1 MSQSTIINGA
11 LCCYR
16 DALAHTSF
24 FPDFG
29 NVRVWHS
36 PQQNVTSGSRCEC
49 EATPEGNHDRNKNDD
64 RQEKTKSTQTLNL
77 TGKMDSKTKH
87 QHCVY
92 KNEQSVCLWMWMTS
106 GSDENLR
113 WSAVKCTSCLNG
125 NCHHVQSQLCLLFPI
140 GAIWT
145 PGINTLI
152 LRYGN
157 LLRRLILK
165 RW

>member
-1 MSQSTIINGA
+1 MEHCAAIETPWLTHPFFQTLETCVFGTAPSKMSHPAADVSVKPHRREIMTGTKMMIG
-11 LCCYR
+11 R
-16 DALAHTSF
+16 
-24 FPDFG
+24 
-29 NVRVWHS
+29 
-36 PQQNVTSGSRCEC
+36 
-49 EATPEGNHDRNKNDD
+49 K
-64 RQEKTKSTQTLNL
+64 KTKSTQTLNL

-92 KNEQSVCLWMWMTS
+92 KNEPSVCLWMWMTS